1 MRESI
6 GTGDMLMNTEMITA
20 KDTFLDIITETLKAI
35 TESTAVNLQSEAG
48 KAVLKGSIIDT
59 VQVIS
64 HIRRA
69 TEGKDPGV

>member
-6 GTGDMLMNTEMITA
+6 GTGDTLMNTEMITA
-20 KDTFLDIITETLKAI
+20 KDIFLDIIIETLKAI

-48 KAVLKGSIIDT
+48 KAVLKGSVIDT

-64 HIRRA
+64 HIRY
-69 TEGKDPGV
+69 D